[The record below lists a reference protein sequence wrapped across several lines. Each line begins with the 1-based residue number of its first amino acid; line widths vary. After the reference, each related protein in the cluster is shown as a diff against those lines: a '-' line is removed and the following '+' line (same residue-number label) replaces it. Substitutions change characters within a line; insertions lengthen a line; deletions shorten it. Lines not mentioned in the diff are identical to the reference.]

1 MNCCPDCSAQC
12 RLIDA
17 LPCVETAPEN
27 TRARLLERR
36 EGVLSASMNEPV
48 PGRLNREGRETV
60 LRERWQYPRSVAH
73 VDAGRGMVGFQ
84 RLYTPDALVG
94 VLGMRLKIAAGA
106 TVAMTERRWVGIMV
120 PVERWAEAQALLA
133 GRNVIVRP
141 VV

>member
-27 TRARLLERR
+27 TRARLMERR
-36 EGVLSASMNEPV
+36 EAVLAGSLNEPV
-48 PGRLNREGRETV
+48 PGRLNRDGREAV

-84 RLYTPDALVG
+84 RVYAPDALVG
-94 VLGMRLKIAAGA
+94 VLGMVIRSA
-106 TVAMTERRWVGIMV
+106 TGVTGQIQERRWVGLSV
-120 PVERWAEAQALLA
+120 DPGAFDGVARALVERNVLL
-133 GRNVIVRP
+133 RIVP
-141 VV
+141 